1 MKRTMRTAC
10 KTICLAMAALLLTAA
25 AAMAS
30 PLVGG
35 GDKGGDE
42 SLERELEGGIHAH

>member
-1 MKRTMRTAC
+1 MKATMKMVC
-10 KTICLAMAALLLTAA
+10 KTICLAMAALLLTAT

-35 GDKGGDE
+35 GDN
-42 SLERELEGGIHAH
+42 SLDRKSVV